1 MTTDRDD
8 PHFIGRLAVDTSLE
22 PGVFFLII
30 PDIMHPKPVKS
41 KVVASRLLAKKSNAM
56 KEIEEWVMKD
66 VSLNDAASRIGKL
79 PENVTEERMFKSRLF
94 DIGKE
99 RYKYL
104 SKNAYE
110 MKMFSDKYKKK
121 MALARQQLQ
130 SHHRSLSANDVGR
143 ATKTDVDRA
152 RLSLDPRMLRRT
164 QDTTHDVDEDTTP
177 TMTRSK
183 TVSFLPSSL
192 NKQQSDLSQP
202 RTSTPARANSQQALF
217 KALREKSEKSQ
228 FSSRPLS
235 RAASF
240 NQTPRSD
247 DDSSNKSWVK
257 RNKFSKYGG
266 KVPGVTT
273 DPRYAQL
280 EGSLSPFYQGKP
292 GTPDTTP
299 DVKQIVNSIG
309 SLHKPSRNI
318 KEARPK
324 LTLKLQ
330 AFMKERGIVF

>member
-1 MTTDRDD
+1 
-8 PHFIGRLAVDTSLE
+8 
-22 PGVFFLII
+22 
-30 PDIMHPKPVKS
+30 MHPKPVKS

-110 MKMFSDKYKKK
+110 MRMFSDKYKKK

-130 SHHRSLSANDVGR
+130 SHHRSLSANDVAR
-143 ATKTDVDRA
+143 PAKSEIDKA

-164 QDTTHDVDEDTTP
+164 QDTSHDIEDGTTP
-177 TMTRSK
+177 TLTRSK
-183 TVSFLPSSL
+183 TVSFVPTSL
-192 NKQQSDLSQP
+192 HKQHSDLTQP

-217 KALREKSEKSQ
+217 KALREKSQ
-228 FSSRPLS
+228 FNSRPLS
-235 RAASF
+235 RGASF

-247 DDSSNKSWVK
+247 DDSSSKSWVK

-266 KVPGVTT
+266 NVPGVTA

-292 GTPDTTP
+292 GSPESTP

-318 KEARPK
+318 KEVRPK

>member
-1 MTTDRDD
+1 
-8 PHFIGRLAVDTSLE
+8 
-22 PGVFFLII
+22 
-30 PDIMHPKPVKS
+30 MHPKPVKS

-130 SHHRSLSANDVGR
+130 SHHRSLSANDVTR
-143 ATKTDVDRA
+143 PAKSDIDRA

-164 QDTTHDVDEDTTP
+164 QDTNHDMEEGTTP
-177 TMTRSK
+177 TLTRSK
-183 TVSFLPSSL
+183 TVSFLPSTL

-217 KALREKSEKSQ
+217 KALREKSQ
-228 FSSRPLS
+228 FNSRPLS
-235 RAASF
+235 RGTSF

-247 DDSSNKSWVK
+247 DDSSSKSWVK

-266 KVPGVTT
+266 KVPGVTE

-280 EGSLSPFYQGKP
+280 EGSLSHFYQGKP
-292 GTPDTTP
+292 GSLESQP

-318 KEARPK
+318 KEVRPK

>member
-1 MTTDRDD
+1 
-8 PHFIGRLAVDTSLE
+8 
-22 PGVFFLII
+22 
-30 PDIMHPKPVKS
+30 MHPKPVKS

-130 SHHRSLSANDVGR
+130 THHRSLSANDVAR
-143 ATKTDVDRA
+143 PVKYDVDRA

-164 QDTTHDVDEDTTP
+164 QDTSQDVEDATTP
-177 TMTRSK
+177 VMTRSK
-183 TVSFLPSSL
+183 TVSFLPTAL

-202 RTSTPARANSQQALF
+202 RTSTPARTNSQQAVL
-217 KALREKSEKSQ
+217 KALRDKSQ
-228 FSSRPLS
+228 FGSRPLS
-235 RAASF
+235 RGTSF

-247 DDSSNKSWVK
+247 DDSSSKSWVK

-266 KVPGVTT
+266 KVPGVTS

-280 EGSLSPFYQGKP
+280 EGSLSPFYHGKP
-292 GTPDTTP
+292 GSPAKPP
-299 DVKQIVNSIG
+299 DVKGIVNSIG

-318 KEARPK
+318 KEVRPK